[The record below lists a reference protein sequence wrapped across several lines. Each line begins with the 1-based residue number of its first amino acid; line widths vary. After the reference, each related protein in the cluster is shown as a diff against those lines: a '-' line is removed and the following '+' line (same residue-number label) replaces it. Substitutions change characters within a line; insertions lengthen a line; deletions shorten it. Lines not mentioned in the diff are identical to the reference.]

1 MSDAQ
6 GSDDATEGVT
16 DASADEG
23 VEANV
28 ETALREF
35 LDALGESETY
45 QRFVEADSVTGTTPA
60 RWRYS
65 AQYQRKQQQMQRGGF
80 DESVMAELKRLQTE
94 LSNNETIQRQQA
106 AQADLIE
113 LLRRTDERRH
123 QRHDRR
129 GVCAIHRRW
138 VLLSAS
144 DQDAAGDSPIDDEV
158 VAAAGRSA
166 RNSRQRKSRPRS
178 SRSRRW

>member
-6 GSDDATEGVT
+6 DADDMAEGNT
-16 DASADEG
+16 SASVEED

-45 QRFVEADSVTGTTPA
+45 QRFVEADEALQDDAGA
-60 RWRYS
+60 MALLRE
-65 AQYQRKQQQMQRGGF
+65 YQRKQQQMQRGGF
-80 DESVMAELKRLQTE
+80 DESVMAELKQLQTE

-113 LLRRTDERRH
+113 LLRRTND
-123 QRHDRR
+123 
-129 GVCAIHRRW
+129 AI
-138 VLLSAS
+138 S
-144 DQDAAGDSPIDDEV
+144 DTIGEEFA
-158 VAAAGRSA
+158 RSTGGGCC
-166 RNSRQRKSRPRS
+166 
-178 SRSRRW
+178 

>member
-45 QRFVEADSVTGTTPA
+45 QRFVEADEALQDDAGA
-60 RWRYS
+60 MALLRE
-65 AQYQRKQQQMQRGGF
+65 YQRKQQQMQRGGF
-80 DESVMAELKRLQTE
+80 DESVMAELKQLQTE

-113 LLRRTDERRH
+113 LLRRTND
-123 QRHDRR
+123 
-129 GVCAIHRRW
+129 AI
-138 VLLSAS
+138 S
-144 DQDAAGDSPIDDEV
+144 DTIGEEFA
-158 VAAAGRSA
+158 RSTGGGCC
-166 RNSRQRKSRPRS
+166 
-178 SRSRRW
+178 